1 AWCGGFGLGDRLVA
15 TARGER
21 GPSVV
26 HDGRL
31 HALPEGFLLL
41 APTALWPLARS
52 PIFSTLGKA
61 RMALDLVLPR
71 GGAGADESLGAFVR
85 RRLGHEALER
95 VADPL
100 GGGIYTADPEQLS
113 LAATMPRFLELERA
127 HRSVILGLRQSA
139 GAACGSA
146 GARYGLFV
154 APADGMRALVEA
166 VARALPEGVV
176 RLRTTVELLARDG
189 ARWRV
194 AAG

>member
-52 PIFSTLGKA
+52 PIFSILGKA

-71 GGAGADESLGAFVR
+71 GGAGADESLGAFVQ
-85 RRLGHEALER
+85 RRLGREALER
-95 VADPL
+95 VADPRV
-100 GGGIYTADPEQLS
+100 GGIYTTAPGRPS
-113 LAATMPRFLELERA
+113 PAPTTARVLER
-127 HRSVILGLRQSA
+127 
-139 GAACGSA
+139 
-146 GARYGLFV
+146 
-154 APADGMRALVEA
+154 
-166 VARALPEGVV
+166 
-176 RLRTTVELLARDG
+176 
-189 ARWRV
+189 
-194 AAG
+194 